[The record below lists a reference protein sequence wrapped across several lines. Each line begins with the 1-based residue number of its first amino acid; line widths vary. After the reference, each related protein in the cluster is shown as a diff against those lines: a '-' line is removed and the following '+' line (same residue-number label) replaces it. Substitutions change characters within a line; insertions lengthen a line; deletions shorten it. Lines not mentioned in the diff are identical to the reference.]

1 MPDGRAR
8 MATAW
13 VTDHPPADR
22 DVREVMTADEV
33 AEFLGVDRKTVYEA
47 ACRVELPHRRI
58 GRRLLFSRAALV
70 HWLRCKGSSE
80 EE

>member
-1 MPDGRAR
+1 MGDGRAL
-8 MATAW
+8 AAEL
-13 VTDHPPADR
+13 VE
-22 DVREVMTADEV
+22 REVMTADEV

-47 ACRVELPHRRI
+47 AWRAELPHRRI
-58 GRRLLFSRAALV
+58 GRRLLFSRAALI

>member
-13 VTDHPPADR
+13 VADDPPADR
-22 DVREVMTADEV
+22 AVREVMTADEG
-33 AEFLGVDRKTVYEA
+33 AGFLGVDRKTVYEA
-47 ACRVELPHRRI
+47 AWRAELPHRWI
-58 GRRLLFSRAALV
+58 GRRLLFSRAALLR
-70 HWLRCKGSSE
+70 WLRCKGSSE